1 MDDIVG
7 DVTIF
12 VFYYRRVT
20 ANVSSAA
27 AVTAVVKQ
35 PFRTV
40 VRVVGKFLCQL
51 SSAFLVQEW
60 LKGKG
65 DVDEVCSSLG
75 YYAASRGVSL
85 PTFRDNISVTYSKVK
100 NSKKD
105 FFLTLGYWTDSLS

>member
-1 MDDIVG
+1 MQGRENVDDIVG

-12 VFYYRRVT
+12 VFCYRRVT

-35 PFRTV
+35 P
-40 VRVVGKFLCQL
+40 RVAGKFVCQR

-60 LKGKG
+60 LKGNG
-65 DVDEVCSSLG
+65 DIDDVCSRLG
-75 YYAASRGVSL
+75 YYAESRDVSL
-85 PTFRDNISVTYSKVK
+85 PTFRGKLSVTYTKVK

-105 FFLTLGYWTDSLS
+105 FLTLEHWADILS